1 MKFEYKNNHLI
12 LRVLTAEYADAVLS
26 FYRRNREQF
35 DIYETDK
42 PDHFY
47 TKAFIQSLLT
57 AEYNAF
63 VAGKHIRFFLFD
75 TNFPDKIIGTVSF
88 SDIKKGAF
96 CSCTTGYKIDKEFQ
110 HLGYGRR
117 MLTTALKILVTEM
130 HMHRVEA
137 YIAPQNTA
145 SISLATKL
153 GFIPEGT
160 AYSYVYLR
168 GKWEDHLRFV
178 YIS

>member
-63 VAGKHIRFFLFD
+63 FAGKHIRFFLFD

-117 MLTTALKILVTEM
+117 MLTMALKILVTEM

>member
-57 AEYNAF
+57 AEY
-63 VAGKHIRFFLFD
+63 
-75 TNFPDKIIGTVSF
+75 KI
-88 SDIKKGAF
+88 
-96 CSCTTGYKIDKEFQ
+96 
-110 HLGYGRR
+110 GR
-117 MLTTALKILVTEM
+117 AHV
-130 HMHRVEA
+130 
-137 YIAPQNTA
+137 
-145 SISLATKL
+145 
-153 GFIPEGT
+153 
-160 AYSYVYLR
+160 
-168 GKWEDHLRFV
+168 
-178 YIS
+178 

>member
-88 SDIKKGAF
+88 SLL
-96 CSCTTGYKIDKEFQ
+96 SPSS
-110 HLGYGRR
+110 LPVP
-117 MLTTALKILVTEM
+117 MLPSLPDGTLVYRP
-130 HMHRVEA
+130 H
-137 YIAPQNTA
+137 
-145 SISLATKL
+145 
-153 GFIPEGT
+153 
-160 AYSYVYLR
+160 YSTY
-168 GKWEDHLRFV
+168 
-178 YIS
+178 

>member
-63 VAGKHIRFFLFD
+63 VAGKHIRLFPRQD
-75 TNFPDKIIGTVSF
+75 YRNGVLF
-88 SDIKKGAF
+88 
-96 CSCTTGYKIDKEFQ
+96 
-110 HLGYGRR
+110 
-117 MLTTALKILVTEM
+117 
-130 HMHRVEA
+130 
-137 YIAPQNTA
+137 
-145 SISLATKL
+145 
-153 GFIPEGT
+153 
-160 AYSYVYLR
+160 
-168 GKWEDHLRFV
+168 
-178 YIS
+178 

>member
-63 VAGKHIRFFLFD
+63 VAGKGSILFL
-75 TNFPDKIIGTVSF
+75 
-88 SDIKKGAF
+88 
-96 CSCTTGYKIDKEFQ
+96 
-110 HLGYGRR
+110 H
-117 MLTTALKILVTEM
+117 
-130 HMHRVEA
+130 HR
-137 YIAPQNTA
+137 
-145 SISLATKL
+145 L
-153 GFIPEGT
+153 
-160 AYSYVYLR
+160 
-168 GKWEDHLRFV
+168 
-178 YIS
+178 

>member
-47 TKAFIQSLLT
+47 TKAFIQS
-57 AEYNAF
+57 
-63 VAGKHIRFFLFD
+63 FLFD

-117 MLTTALKILVTEM
+117 MLTMALKILVTEV

>member
-1 MKFEYKNNHLI
+1 M
-12 LRVLTAEYADAVLS
+12 
-26 FYRRNREQF
+26 
-35 DIYETDK
+35 
-42 PDHFY
+42 
-47 TKAFIQSLLT
+47 
-57 AEYNAF
+57 
-63 VAGKHIRFFLFD
+63 FD

-117 MLTTALKILVTEM
+117 MLTMALKILVTEV

>member
-57 AEYNAF
+57 AEY
-63 VAGKHIRFFLFD
+63 
-75 TNFPDKIIGTVSF
+75 KIIGTVSF

-117 MLTTALKILVTEM
+117 MLTMALKILVTEM

>member
-75 TNFPDKIIGTVSF
+75 TNFPDKIIGTDRKSTRLN
-88 SDIKKGAF
+88 SSHTLA
-96 CSCTTGYKIDKEFQ
+96 S
-110 HLGYGRR
+110 R
-117 MLTTALKILVTEM
+117 MPSSA
-130 HMHRVEA
+130 
-137 YIAPQNTA
+137 
-145 SISLATKL
+145 
-153 GFIPEGT
+153 
-160 AYSYVYLR
+160 
-168 GKWEDHLRFV
+168 
-178 YIS
+178 